1 MGRLKKR
8 VKGWFVGNREGE
20 FEIPGDV
27 ETRATEGPKESRVGG
42 LYNYA
47 KGLVLKRPPP
57 RLISP
62 YDEVEDRVGMRVP
75 ALRLFSADPYA
86 TMKAYTT
93 EGRTQ
98 LTLLPNTP
106 YPICWKTV
114 ENWRPPMLS
123 ESERQIEFQIPL
135 GRTYAVRGMMKSVI
149 TEAWAVVPIVEM
161 PWGLSRMGIIGRE
174 QFDLDVISGDF
185 DTRTELAQQR
195 YQIERL
201 KAMKSERSFREV
213 VESTRGMPEAQKTY
227 TYDSLLR
234 SLGLGGTKE
243 LLESD
248 DPESKIERAI
258 EFLKAQ
264 QIKYRGSKR

>member
-1 MGRLKKR
+1 MKR
-8 VKGWFVGNREGE
+8 IKGLFKTQEEE
-20 FEIPGDV
+20 FEIPRDV
-27 ETRATEGPKESRVGG
+27 ETRVTEGPKEGKLEVVRQLIV
-42 LYNYA
+42 
-47 KGLVLKRPPP
+47 KRPPP
-57 RLISP
+57 RLITP
-62 YDEVEDRVGMRVP
+62 YEDITDMLGMRVP

-86 TMKAYTT
+86 TMKAYTANSKI
-93 EGRTQ
+93 E
-98 LTLLPNTP
+98 LTLLPNIP
-106 YPICWKTV
+106 YPICWETV

-135 GRTYAVRGMMKSVI
+135 GRTYAVRGMKKSVT

-195 YQIERL
+195 YQIEHL
-201 KAMKSERSFREV
+201 KTMKSERAYREV

-243 LLESD
+243 LLASD
-248 DPESKIERAI
+248 DPEAEIARAI
-258 EFLKAQ
+258 EVLTEMGN
-264 QIKYRGSKR
+264 KYRRSKR

>member
-1 MGRLKKR
+1 MERLRGLFVKKR
-8 VKGWFVGNREGE
+8 EE
-20 FEIPGDV
+20 FEVPRDV
-27 ETRATEGPKESRVGG
+27 ETRVTEGPKESRLGG
-42 LYNYA
+42 LYGYA
-47 KGLVLKRPPP
+47 KGLVIKRPPP
-57 RLISP
+57 RLISS
-62 YDEVEDRVGMRVP
+62 YEEMVNRVGMRVP

-86 TMKAYTT
+86 TMKAYTA

-98 LTLLPNTP
+98 LTLLPNIP
-106 YPICWKTV
+106 YPICWETV

-135 GRTYAVRGMMKSVI
+135 GQTYAVRGIKKSVT
-149 TEAWAVVPIVEM
+149 TEAWAVVPVVDM

-185 DTRTELAQQR
+185 DTRTELSQQR

-201 KAMKSERSFREV
+201 KAMKSEKSFREM
-213 VESTRGMPEAQKTY
+213 VESTRGMPDAQKTY

-248 DPESKIERAI
+248 DPETKIERAI